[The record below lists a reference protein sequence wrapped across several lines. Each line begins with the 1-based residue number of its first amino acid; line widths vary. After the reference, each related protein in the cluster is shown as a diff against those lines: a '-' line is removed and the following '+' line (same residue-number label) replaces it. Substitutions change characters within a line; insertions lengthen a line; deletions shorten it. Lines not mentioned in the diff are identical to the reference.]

1 MAMAP
6 VLPTLSGTPTIPDGL
21 VAVVKEACPACQ
33 LVAPVLEHL
42 ADVAGLVVYTQD
54 DPTFP
59 TAADWVIDDTDL
71 VASWQIDLDAVPT
84 LVRRVDGVEVA
95 RTIGWDRYNWEELT
109 GITGLGDGLPVF
121 KPG

>member
-1 MAMAP
+1 MASAP
-6 VLPTLSGTPTIPDGL
+6 PTLFGTPTIPDGL

-33 LVAPVLEHL
+33 LVAPVLKHL

-84 LVRRVDGVEVA
+84 LVRRVDGVEVD
-95 RTIGWDRYNWEELT
+95 RTIGWDRDSWEELT

>member
-1 MAMAP
+1 MTP
-6 VLPTLSGTPTIPDGL
+6 PLPTLSGTPTIPDGL

-33 LVAPVLEHL
+33 LVAPILEHL
-42 ADVAGLVVYTQD
+42 ADVAELVVYTQD

-71 VASWQIDLDAVPT
+71 VASWQIDLDVVPI

-95 RTIGWDRYNWEELT
+95 RTIGWDRNSWEELT
-109 GITGLGDGLPVF
+109 GIAGLGDGLPVF
-121 KPG
+121 RPG